1 MNKQFLTTT
10 SPHDMMKCNCGG
22 DAYVVF
28 VMFMVSG
35 CRDKTCGLEGNP
47 DDEKNS
53 KWQNIVDVVNV
64 IMKQLSWDPAN
75 IRLWIDF
82 SSLDQSNIPRLL
94 AGTHTLPFYVM
105 ASDAFVC
112 LHNETYWQRSWC
124 LVEAMFAQL
133 SYESHG
139 FPLRFQVS
147 ATGAVTPIADDVKA
161 VPSQGALTTELDRRN
176 VRFLEMVAKLIM

>member
-1 MNKQFLTTT
+1 MLC
-10 SPHDMMKCNCGG
+10 SLII
-22 DAYVVF
+22 
-28 VMFMVSG
+28 G
-35 CRDKTCGLEGNP
+35 CQLKTCGKEGNP
-47 DDEKNS
+47 DEADNS
-53 KWQNIVDVVNV
+53 KWQNIIDVVTV
-64 IMKQLSWDPAN
+64 IATQLDWDPTN

-105 ASDAFVC
+105 SSDAFIC
-112 LHNETYWQRSWC
+112 LHNDTYWQRSWC

-133 SYESHG
+133 SYETHG

-147 ATGAVTPIADDVKA
+147 ATGAVTPIAASVKA
-161 VPSQGALTTELDRRN
+161 VPSEGALTTELDRRN